1 MWNDGLI
8 RDLLCT
14 ISRKH
19 VALSYMNRLCLPA
32 LSFYFKQSNQH
43 HHCSSKAINIIIF
56 QAKQSTS
63 SFFKQSNQH
72 HHFSSK
78 AIKFQRDHFSSK
90 AINIIFQAS
99 NQHHHC
105 SSKAI
110 SIIIFQA
117 TSSLFFLLI
126 SFQLFAGILS
136 NIFKLGSIIMVLSK
150 QYCDKPRNEPYFKH
164 TKPLRGLI
172 TALQKCFHQCSISFL
187 KRS

>member
-1 MWNDGLI
+1 MWKDGLI

-43 HHCSSKAINIIIF
+43 HHCSSNQHHHCSSKAINIIIF
-56 QAKQSTS
+56 QAKQPTS
-63 SFFKQSNQH
+63 SFFKQSNQVSTWSFFKQSNQHHFASKQSTSSLFKQSKQH
-72 HHFSSK
+72 HHFSS
-78 AIKFQRDHFSSK
+78 
-90 AINIIFQAS
+90 NIITF
-99 NQHHHC
+99 
-105 SSKAI
+105 
-110 SIIIFQA
+110 FFF
-117 TSSLFFLLI
+117 FFLYIYI

-136 NIFKLGSIIMVLSK
+136 NVFKLGSIIIVLSQ

-172 TALQKCFHQCSISFL
+172 TALQRMLSSM
-187 KRS
+187 